1 MAKQI
6 QNSDSVK
13 IGGLPR
19 VIADFGGRRKLLDR
33 RLEPLPA
40 DQRERRSGKER
51 RSGFDRRAA
60 LNQSNETDRD
70 QRHPTGA
77 V

>member
-1 MAKQI
+1 MAKQT
-6 QNSDSVK
+6 QNSDSPK
-13 IGGLPR
+13 MGGLPR

-33 RLEPLPA
+33 RLAPLPV

-60 LNQSNETDRD
+60 LNQSDETDPD
-70 QRHPTGA
+70 QRRPTGA
-77 V
+77 I